1 MQQFQAMLLSVQKT
15 VVDRNV
21 YGKAF
26 IGLPPNGETEAVS
39 SVMQLGIREDK
50 ADDVLRF
57 VIDNDIK
64 LGELVNVSVDIVRGG
79 QNSIK
84 QVVTAITSAQRPV
97 QQPAQ
102 GPQAQPNQQK
112 KTEQK

>member
-15 VVDRNV
+15 VVDRSI
-21 YGKAF
+21 YGKVF
-26 IGLPPNGETEAVS
+26 IGLQPNGETEAVS

-50 ADDVLRF
+50 ADEVLRHTL
-57 VIDNDIK
+57 DNGIK

-84 QVVTAITSAQRPV
+84 QVVTAITSAQRPG
-97 QQPAQ
+97 QP
-102 GPQAQPNQQK
+102 QPGGQHNKPNEEK
-112 KTEQK
+112 K